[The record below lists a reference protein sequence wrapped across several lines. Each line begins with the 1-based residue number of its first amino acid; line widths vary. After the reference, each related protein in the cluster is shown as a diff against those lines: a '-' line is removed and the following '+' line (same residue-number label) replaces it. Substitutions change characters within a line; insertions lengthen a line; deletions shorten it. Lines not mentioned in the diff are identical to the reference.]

1 MKKIFLFL
9 TIVILFSCK
18 NNKSPKDSNQI
29 KEEVAVDIN
38 FDWLLGDW
46 QRTNEEEG
54 KATFEHWYKISD
66 TEYKSLAYTM
76 QNKDT
81 LWRENVSLLKAKDTW
96 IFDVI
101 GKDDSLPTHFI
112 VSEMDSVSFA
122 CTNEKNEFPK
132 KISYFK
138 NGTNMRA
145 EISGND
151 MMIPFEFNKINK

>member
-1 MKKIFLFL
+1 MYKTTWL
-9 TIVILFSCK
+9 ILVLLLVSCK
-18 NNKSPKDSNQI
+18 NNNTSEEKQI
-29 KEEVAVDIN
+29 KEEVSGAIN

-54 KATFEHWYKISD
+54 KATFEHWEKVSD
-66 TEYKSLAYTM
+66 TEYKCLAYTLKD
-76 QNKDT
+76 KDT
-81 LWRENVSLLKAKDTW
+81 LWRENVSLLKRKDHW

-101 GKDDSLPTHFI
+101 GKGDSLPTNFI

-138 NGTNMRA
+138 DGTNMRA
-145 EISGND
+145 EISGDD